1 MGGDSESSAPA
12 VPPDQ
17 PMPQVH
23 IAERGIVVQ
32 GLRLAT
38 AMSDAPRA
46 LLRHAPL
53 VVLPAAGHS
62 WSDYRPIL
70 ERFATERRVFA
81 LDWPGFGGSAKP
93 APADFDYSSRAY
105 AALLPD
111 WLNALGLA
119 RMVLVGHS
127 VGGAAALRYA
137 AAHPERVAGL
147 ALVAPGGFT
156 APGVSLAVATRVL
169 GTPAILRRV
178 EPAVTSLYLGPTTP
192 ETQAIVARH
201 KALRHEED
209 YAAFIQAYAA
219 LWRSFRRP
227 DEQLAALAE
236 QVSAPALVLRGAL
249 DPAVTAA
256 DARRASRAI
265 GGADHPTLEVVLP
278 EAGHLPF
285 LQQREHFNDVLAGLL
300 NTAEVNAAHMS

>member
-17 PMPQVH
+17 PMRQVH

-46 LLRHAPL
+46 MLRHAPL

-81 LDWPGFGGSAKP
+81 LDWPGFGSSAKP
-93 APADFDYSSRAY
+93 APADFNYSSRAY

-147 ALVAPGGFT
+147 ALVAPGGVT
-156 APGVSLAVATRVL
+156 PPRRVIALA
-169 GTPAILRRV
+169 TPLTGPPALLRRA
-178 EPAVTSLYLGPTTP
+178 EPAVT
-192 ETQAIVARH
+192 
-201 KALRHEED
+201 
-209 YAAFIQAYAA
+209 
-219 LWRSFRRP
+219 
-227 DEQLAALAE
+227 
-236 QVSAPALVLRGAL
+236 
-249 DPAVTAA
+249 
-256 DARRASRAI
+256 
-265 GGADHPTLEVVLP
+265 
-278 EAGHLPF
+278 
-285 LQQREHFNDVLAGLL
+285 
-300 NTAEVNAAHMS
+300 